1 MVLID
6 MNQVMI
12 SNLMVHLKQI
22 KKNSDS
28 ISESLVRH
36 MILKSL
42 FSYEKKYG
50 EEYGELILAYDSRHY
65 WRRDFFPYYKQN
77 RKKDR
82 EKSGHNWG
90 SIFDLLNKIRDEIK
104 HNLKWKVMEVY
115 GAEADDII
123 STLCMNKKPGKILIL
138 SGDKDFIQLQKY
150 PGVTQYNPITKRFI
164 YTDDPYAFIKEHVLK
179 GDKSDGIPNFLSPD
193 DTFVR
198 GIRQKPISQKKLHQ
212 WVDHGDA
219 YFTNGFHFTEEEGAN
234 YKRNQTLI
242 DFDYT
247 PQDIQDKIL
256 DEFETI
262 NSEERKIPI
271 KYLEDNLLIDLVD
284 NFYIST
290 STELKL

>member
-1 MVLID
+1 

-123 STLCMNKKPGKILIL
+123 STLCMNKEPGKILIL

-164 YTDDPYAFIKEHVLK
+164 YTDDPYTFIKEHVLK

-256 DEFETI
+256 DEFEVI

>member
-1 MVLID
+1 
-6 MNQVMI
+6 
-12 SNLMVHLKQI
+12 
-22 KKNSDS
+22 
-28 ISESLVRH
+28 

-42 FSYEKKYG
+42 FSYEKRYG

-123 STLCMNKKPGKILIL
+123 STLCMNKEPGKILIL

-256 DEFETI
+256 DEFEAI
-262 NSEERKIPI
+262 NSEEKKIPI